1 MANNP
6 IASHNAKPNND
17 NWNNLVSWD
26 GFLETPIINA
36 ENTIPIPAPA
46 PTTPI
51 VAKPAPINLAD
62 VVNVTKKILFIKI
75 KLNNY
80 YYFFNILLKES
91 F

>member
-6 IASHNAKPNND
+6 IASHNAKPNKD
-17 NWNNLVSWD
+17 NWNNLVSCE

-51 VAKPAPINLAD
+51 VAKPAPIYFAEI
-62 VVNVTKKILFIKI
+62 VKAKKKEEDILK
-75 KLNNY
+75 KNKKKY
-80 YYFFNILLKES
+80 
-91 F
+91 